1 MYCPKDGWSFTF
13 DLDGVEINGKILNE
27 IIEYKNPNNRA
38 PKSIKGDY
46 DLSIHGNR
54 IVLVDNK
61 DGTTVEAKCH
71 HDDEFDIGVGIK
83 EAFKKLN
90 EERKKNDK
98 IIRVG
103 DRVRVINSKACYP
116 IYCDF
121 FIENDLPQYSKYFRY
136 TCLPECGVI
145 GEVVY
150 IQDNHYVVKCKEKF
164 PPYGYKDSVYI
175 MGRYGIEKV
184 GG

>member
-1 MYCPKDGWSFTF
+1 MDFLSQKDINTIQTH
-13 DLDGVEINGKILNE
+13 LDRLFEHFFNNNE
-27 IIEYKNPNNRA
+27 KPNNRV
-38 PKSIKGDY
+38 PKTIKGDY
-46 DLSIHGNR
+46 DLSIHGNK
-54 IVLVDNK
+54 IVLVDNI

-71 HDDEFDIGVGIK
+71 PEDNFDIGVGIK
-83 EAFKKLN
+83 EAFRKLN

-98 IIRVG
+98 VIHIG
-103 DRVRVINSKACYP
+103 DKVRIINSKACYP
-116 IYCDF
+116 VYYDF
-121 FIENDLPQYSKYFRY
+121 FIKNDLPQYSKYFRY

-164 PPYGYKDSVYI
+164 PPYGYNNSVYI
-175 MGRYGIEKV
+175 MGRNGIEKV